1 MVSPG
6 PRIGCQDD
14 VFGTHVDGR
23 HPRGRCEAL
32 NASPPPRHPPGVR
45 WLLLSL
51 SLVLAGCL
59 THVAP
64 SSGGY
69 LAVRWVDSLEDA
81 RVAARSQDK
90 PLLVILAAGPR
101 DGRC

>member
-1 MVSPG
+1 M
-6 PRIGCQDD
+6 
-14 VFGTHVDGR
+14 
-23 HPRGRCEAL
+23 
-32 NASPPPRHPPGVR
+32 R
-45 WLLLSL
+45 WLLLCL
-51 SLVLAGCL
+51 PLLLAGCL

-64 SSGGY
+64 SSAGY

-81 RVAARSQDK
+81 RVAAHSQDK